1 VFDLSWSKLS
11 GNEEICAKLFR
22 EVFCTI
28 YNLSFIEKHGAT
40 AKIKRA
46 MTNQHSNALLII
58 DDHPVYREALGEI
71 LTREFTNLGI
81 SVFTA
86 SNASEGL
93 ELVDAM
99 DKLWVV
105 LLDVKMPGL
114 SGLAGIKV
122 FKQKSNV
129 AHVVS
134 ISGLESPAWESR
146 AVAAGATL
154 FVSKN
159 STSLSI
165 YNKVQKL
172 FGTNAQPTVVEATEE
187 QPDIRLTQRQMEV
200 LHLISLGH
208 PNKIIADYLEIKEQ
222 TVKIHINQIFK
233 ELRVFNRT
241 QAVLKAQKHQLLG
254 N

>member
-1 VFDLSWSKLS
+1 
-11 GNEEICAKLFR
+11 
-22 EVFCTI
+22 
-28 YNLSFIEKHGAT
+28 
-40 AKIKRA
+40 
-46 MTNQHSNALLII
+46 MTSPLSNALLII

-71 LTREFTNLGI
+71 LTREFQPHNIG
-81 SVFTA
+81 VFTA

-93 ELVDAM
+93 DLVDAN
-99 DKLWVV
+99 DKVWIV

-122 FKQKSNV
+122 FKQKPNV
-129 AHVVS
+129 EHVVS
-134 ISGLESPAWESR
+134 ISGLEAPSWEPR

-154 FVSKN
+154 FLSKN
-159 STSLSI
+159 STSSNIHHKLL
-165 YNKVQKL
+165 KL
-172 FGTNAQPTVVEATEE
+172 FEINHHITSSVATSED
-187 QPDIRLTQRQMEV
+187 QPDFRLTQRQLEV

-241 QAVLKAQKHQLLG
+241 QAVLKAQKFQLLSS
-254 N
+254 

>member
-1 VFDLSWSKLS
+1 
-11 GNEEICAKLFR
+11 
-22 EVFCTI
+22 
-28 YNLSFIEKHGAT
+28 
-40 AKIKRA
+40 
-46 MTNQHSNALLII
+46 MTTPPSNALLII

-71 LTREFTNLGI
+71 LTREFSNSGVAVL
-81 SVFTA
+81 TA

-93 ELVDAM
+93 ELVDAQ
-99 DKLWVV
+99 DKVWVV

-122 FKQKSNV
+122 FKQKTNV
-129 AHVVS
+129 EHVVS
-134 ISGLESPAWESR
+134 ISGLESPSWEPK

-154 FVSKN
+154 FLSKN
-159 STSLSI
+159 STSASI
-165 YNKVQKL
+165 HQKLQKL
-172 FGTNAQPTVVEATEE
+172 FDLNGSLTLATTWEE
-187 QPDIRLTQRQMEV
+187 QAEFRLTQRQLEV

-241 QAVLKAQKHQLLG
+241 QAVLKAQKYQLLSP
-254 N
+254 